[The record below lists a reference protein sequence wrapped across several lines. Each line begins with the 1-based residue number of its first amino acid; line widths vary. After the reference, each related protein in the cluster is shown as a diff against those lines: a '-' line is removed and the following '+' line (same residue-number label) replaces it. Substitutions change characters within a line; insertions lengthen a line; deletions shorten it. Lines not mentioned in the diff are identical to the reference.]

1 MRKFHYLS
9 LKNHAFIAYLMI
21 FSALHL
27 LCSAP
32 LFAAVDEAQAR
43 KMGEATIKKVI
54 PRKMDYQKLKFSFM
68 PFGVTVHNITFSENA
83 RFAKHPL
90 RDWPHFARAEDIRLQ
105 AELLPLFIGRISVLN
120 LAIKNFNANILIDT
134 DYSLN
139 VDDLRQ
145 QKRGNLINW
154 LRIKNF
160 HASNGV
166 VRIIDA
172 SAANPPARLVFD
184 DIDLKFSGFAVKE
197 KFNIELGLRTPSSN
211 TRNVS
216 LRGMAGPLDMER
228 SERMPLDGLLTV
240 DKAPILPF
248 LAYAPKGLT
257 AYPVS
262 GVASMKLQLKGN
274 SWDGMSSKGGVQI
287 DNLVLAAP
295 DGKQRGKSFTMGLDI
310 GNNVFSLKNGR
321 LDINDMAMFLDGQR
335 MTVDGAITGL
345 PRKPMM
351 NVNIQAARIEPTNME
366 DIYPFVRAYYPK
378 GLAYSGFTSLNIH
391 AQGNVDGLSA
401 TGTLD
406 SSLMG
411 VSLTEVFEKK
421 AGSSLKVDFK
431 ADLVP
436 SKFTIKA
443 KANILAQNI
452 KMLNARLFRDGLRE
466 VLGNRLSARQLEIV
480 FKPTNTLTIGQA
492 TGIMHYQNNFL
503 RVENMNLT
511 QLNDAEGYV
520 TDAVINGSLDIKK
533 LWVDWSVNG
542 RLSLERSQKLIKAAP
557 SLATLADAQGRI
569 LFDFKVTGALDK
581 ELKVSLR

>member
-1 MRKFHYLS
+1 MSKFNCLS
-9 LKNHAFIAYLMI
+9 FYSQNLAYVVI
-21 FSALHL
+21 FAALNL
-27 LCSAP
+27 LCSAS
-32 LFAAVDEAQAR
+32 LFAAVDESQAR
-43 KMGEATIKKVI
+43 KMGEATVKKVI

-68 PFGVTVHNITFSENA
+68 PFGVTVNHITFSENP

-90 RDWPHFARAEDIRLQ
+90 LDWPYFARAEEIRLQ
-105 AELLPLFIGRISVLN
+105 AELLPLFIGRISVLD
-120 LAIKNFNANILIDT
+120 LAINNFNANILIDS

-145 QKRGNLINW
+145 QKRGTLINW

-166 VRIIDA
+166 VRIVDA

-184 DIDLKFSGFAVKE
+184 DIDLKFSGFAVKQ
-197 KFNIELGLRTPSSN
+197 KFNINLGLRTPSSK

-216 LRGMAGPLDMER
+216 LVGMAGPLDMKR

-257 AYPVS
+257 AYPIS
-262 GVASMKLQLKGN
+262 GDASMKLQLKGN
-274 SWDGMSSKGGVQI
+274 SWDGMSSKGGIVFN
-287 DNLVLAAP
+287 NLVMAAP
-295 DGKQRGKSFTMGLDI
+295 DGTQRGKAFTVGLDI
-310 GNNVFSLKNGR
+310 GRNVFSLKSGR

-335 MTVDGAITGL
+335 MTVDGAVTGL

-351 NVNIQAARIEPTNME
+351 DVNIQATRIEPTKME
-366 DIYPFVRAYYPK
+366 DIYPFVRAYLPK
-378 GLAYSGFTSLNIH
+378 GLAYSGTTSINIH
-391 AQGNVDGLSA
+391 AQGNVDGMSA
-401 TGTLD
+401 TGTMD

-411 VSLTEVFEKK
+411 VALPEVFEKK
-421 AGSSLKVDFK
+421 AGSNLKVDFK

-436 SKFTIKA
+436 SQFTIKA
-443 KANILAQNI
+443 KANVLAQNI

-466 VLGNRLSARQLEIV
+466 VLGNRLSARQLDAI
-480 FKPTNTLTIGQA
+480 FKPTNTLTIGQVS
-492 TGIMHYQNNFL
+492 GVMNYQNNFI
-503 RVENMNLT
+503 RVEKMNLT
-511 QLNDAEGYV
+511 QLSDAEGYV
-520 TDAVINGSLDIKK
+520 TDAVINGTLDINK
-533 LWVDWSVNG
+533 LWVDWSVDG

-557 SLATLADAQGRI
+557 SLATLADADGRI

-581 ELKVSLR
+581 ELKVSLN

>member
-1 MRKFHYLS
+1 MSKFNCLS
-9 LKNHAFIAYLMI
+9 FKTHAVIAYSVI
-21 FSALHL
+21 FTALNL

-32 LFAAVDEAQAR
+32 SFAAVDESQAQ
-43 KMGEATIKKVI
+43 KMGEVAVKKVI

-68 PFGVTVHNITFSENA
+68 PFGVTVNNITFSENP

-90 RDWPHFARAEDIRLQ
+90 RDWPYFARAEEIRLQ
-105 AELLPLFIGRISVLN
+105 AELLPLFIGRISVLD
-120 LAIKNFNANILIDT
+120 LAINNFNANILIDK

-145 QKRGNLINW
+145 QKRGTLINW

-166 VRIIDA
+166 VRIVDA
-172 SAANPPARLVFD
+172 SAANPPARLIFD

-197 KFNIELGLRTPSSN
+197 KFNINLGLRTPSSKI
-211 TRNVS
+211 RNVS
-216 LRGMAGPLDMER
+216 LVGMAGPLDMER
-228 SERMPLDGLLTV
+228 SERMPLDGILTV

-248 LAYAPKGLT
+248 LAYALKGLT
-257 AYPVS
+257 AYPIS
-262 GVASMKLQLKGN
+262 GDASMKLQLKGN
-274 SWDGMSSKGGVQI
+274 SWDGMSSKGGI
-287 DNLVLAAP
+287 EFNNLVMAAP
-295 DGKQRGKSFTMGLDI
+295 DGTQRGKAFTVGLDI
-310 GNNVFSLKNGR
+310 GRNVFSLKNGR

-351 NVNIQAARIEPTNME
+351 DVNIQAKRIEPTKME
-366 DIYPFVRAYYPK
+366 DIYPFVRAYLPK
-378 GLAYSGFTSLNIH
+378 GLAYSGTTSINIH
-391 AQGNVDGLSA
+391 AQGSVDGMNA
-401 TGTLD
+401 TGTMD

-411 VSLTEVFEKK
+411 VALPEVFEKK

-436 SKFTIKA
+436 SQFTIKA
-443 KANILAQNI
+443 KANVLAQNI

-466 VLGNRLSARQLEIV
+466 VLGNRISARQLEVI
-480 FKPTNTLTIGQA
+480 FKPTNTLTIGQVS
-492 TGIMHYQNNFL
+492 GVMNYQNNFI

-511 QLNDAEGYV
+511 QLHDAEGYV
-520 TDAVINGSLDIKK
+520 TDAILNGTLDINK

-542 RLSLERSQKLIKAAP
+542 RLSLEHSQKLLKVAP
-557 SLATLADAQGRI
+557 SLASLADTEGRI
-569 LFDFKVTGALDK
+569 LFNFKVTGALDK
-581 ELKVSLR
+581 ELKVALN

>member
-1 MRKFHYLS
+1 MSKFNYLS
-9 LKNHAFIAYLMI
+9 FYSQNLAYVVI
-21 FSALHL
+21 FAALNL
-27 LCSAP
+27 LCSAS
-32 LFAAVDEAQAR
+32 LFAAVDESQAR
-43 KMGEATIKKVI
+43 KMGEATVKKVI

-68 PFGVTVHNITFSENA
+68 PFGVTVNNITFSENP

-90 RDWPHFARAEDIRLQ
+90 RDWPYFARAEEIRLQ
-105 AELLPLFIGRISVLN
+105 AELLPLFIGRISVLD
-120 LAIKNFNANILIDT
+120 LAINNFNANILIDS

-145 QKRGNLINW
+145 QKRGTLINW

-166 VRIIDA
+166 VRIVDA

-197 KFNIELGLRTPSSN
+197 KFNINLGLRTPSSK

-216 LRGMAGPLDMER
+216 LVGMAGPLDMKR

-257 AYPVS
+257 AYPIS
-262 GVASMKLQLKGN
+262 GDASMKLQLKGN
-274 SWDGMSSKGGVQI
+274 SWDGMSSKGGIVFN
-287 DNLVLAAP
+287 NLVMAAP
-295 DGKQRGKSFTMGLDI
+295 DGTQRGKAFTVGLDI
-310 GNNVFSLKNGR
+310 GRNVFSLKSGR

-335 MTVDGAITGL
+335 MTVDGAVTGL

-351 NVNIQAARIEPTNME
+351 DVNIQATRIEPTKME
-366 DIYPFVRAYYPK
+366 DIYPFVRAYLPK
-378 GLAYSGFTSLNIH
+378 GLAYSGTTSINIH
-391 AQGNVDGLSA
+391 VQGNVDGMSA
-401 TGTLD
+401 TGTMD

-411 VSLTEVFEKK
+411 VALPEVFEKK

-436 SKFTIKA
+436 SQFTIKA
-443 KANILAQNI
+443 KANVLAQNI
-452 KMLNARLFRDGLRE
+452 KMLNARLFKDGLRE
-466 VLGNRLSARQLEIV
+466 VLANRISTRQLDAI
-480 FKPTNTLTIGQA
+480 FKPTNTLTIGQVA
-492 TGIMHYQNNFL
+492 GIMNYQNNFI
-503 RVENMNLT
+503 RVEKMNLT
-511 QLNDAEGYV
+511 QLHDAEGYV
-520 TDAVINGSLDIKK
+520 TDAILNGTLDINK

-557 SLATLADAQGRI
+557 SLATLADTEGRI
-569 LFDFKVTGALDK
+569 LFNFKVTGALDK
-581 ELKVSLR
+581 ELRVSLK

>member
-1 MRKFHYLS
+1 MSKFNCLS
-9 LKNHAFIAYLMI
+9 FYSQNLAYVVI
-21 FSALHL
+21 FAALNL
-27 LCSAP
+27 LCSAS
-32 LFAAVDEAQAR
+32 LFAAVDESQAR
-43 KMGEATIKKVI
+43 KMGEATVKKVI

-68 PFGVTVHNITFSENA
+68 PFGVTVNHITFSENPH
-83 RFAKHPL
+83 FAKHPL
-90 RDWPHFARAEDIRLQ
+90 RDWPYFARAEEIRLQ
-105 AELLPLFIGRISVLN
+105 AELLPLFIGRISVLD
-120 LAIKNFNANILIDT
+120 LAINNFNANILIDS

-145 QKRGNLINW
+145 QKRGTLINW

-166 VRIIDA
+166 VRIVDA

-197 KFNIELGLRTPSSN
+197 KFNINLGLRTPSSK

-216 LRGMAGPLDMER
+216 LIGMAGPLDMKR

-257 AYPVS
+257 AYPIS
-262 GVASMKLQLKGN
+262 GDASMKLQLKGN
-274 SWDGMSSKGGVQI
+274 SWDGMSSKGGIVFN
-287 DNLVLAAP
+287 NLVMAAP
-295 DGKQRGKSFTMGLDI
+295 DGTQRGKAFTVGLDI
-310 GNNVFSLKNGR
+310 GRNVFSLKSGR

-335 MTVDGAITGL
+335 MTVDGAVTGL

-351 NVNIQAARIEPTNME
+351 DVNIQATRIEPTKME
-366 DIYPFVRAYYPK
+366 DIYPFVRAYLPK
-378 GLAYSGFTSLNIH
+378 GLAYSGTTSINIH
-391 AQGNVDGLSA
+391 AQGNVDGMSA
-401 TGTLD
+401 TGTMD

-411 VSLTEVFEKK
+411 VALPEVFEKK

-436 SKFTIKA
+436 SQFTIKA
-443 KANILAQNI
+443 KANVLAQNI

-466 VLGNRLSARQLEIV
+466 VLGNRISARQLDAI

-492 TGIMHYQNNFL
+492 AGIMHYQNNFI
-503 RVENMNLT
+503 RVEKMNLT
-511 QLNDAEGYV
+511 QLSDAESYV
-520 TDAVINGSLDIKK
+520 TDAVINGTLDINK
-533 LWVDWSVNG
+533 LWVDWSVDG

-557 SLATLADAQGRI
+557 SLATLADADGRI

-581 ELKVSLR
+581 ELRVSLK